1 MEKQKKLVLI
11 EGIITLFVAAILF
24 FAAYDAIS
32 ETLSYLGSIFFGS
45 SIGFFS
51 VLIQDFV
58 ASRRK
63 NKVEKEEIDY
73 EWACLNAN

>member
-32 ETLSYLGSIFFGS
+32 ETLSYLGSIFFGC

-51 VLIQDFV
+51 ALIQDYV
-58 ASRRK
+58 ARRRK
-63 NKVEKEEIDY
+63 DKAEKEVIDY
-73 EWACLNAN
+73 EWAFLNAN